1 LKIFPEGIGGWRLNM
16 DIVFVLVNL
25 LVFLAFAPLF
35 EGIVRKITARVQ
47 SRIGPPVIQPYYDI
61 IKLLGK
67 ENLTAGNLVFNFAP
81 MMSFAAI
88 LSVICFIPLGY
99 KTNLLTGYADVITI
113 IYLLV
118 LGGVAILL
126 GALASRNTF
135 AMIGASREMATM
147 IMVEPVLA
155 MTFFVGAVKVKSLS
169 IGSTVFTIMNNGY
182 SLSAF
187 LMMALYLMALQAF
200 VGKQPF
206 DIAEA
211 EQEILEG
218 PFVEYSGPNL
228 ALFKYSLMLK
238 RMFYAA
244 LFVMVFA
251 PFLHSGIY
259 FLDIITQLIGVAFV
273 FVLIALVGSTN
284 PRLRIDQAVK
294 YYSVL
299 IVISLAA
306 VGLSVYGI

>member
-1 LKIFPEGIGGWRLNM
+1 M
-16 DIVFVLVNL
+16 DIVYVLVNL
-25 LVFLAFAPLF
+25 LVFLALAPLF

-47 SRIGPPVIQPYYDI
+47 SRMGPPIIQPYYDI

-88 LSVICFIPLGY
+88 VSVICFIPLGY
-99 KTNLLTGYADVITI
+99 KVNFLTAYADVITI

-118 LGGVAILL
+118 LGGVSILL
-126 GALASRNTF
+126 GALASKNTF
-135 AMIGASREMATM
+135 AMVGASREMVTM

-155 MTFFVGAVKVKSLS
+155 MTFFIGAVKVKSLS
-169 IGSTVFTIMNNGY
+169 IGDSVFSIMNNGY
-182 SLSAF
+182 TFSAF
-187 LMMALYLMALQAF
+187 FMMALYLMALQAF

-218 PFVEYSGPNL
+218 PFIEYSGPNL
-228 ALFKYSLMLK
+228 ALFKYSIMLK
-238 RMFYAA
+238 RMFYAS

-251 PFLHSGIY
+251 PFMYSGFY
-259 FLDIITQLIGVAFV
+259 AVDIILQLIGTALV
-273 FVLIALVGSTN
+273 FVLIALVGATN
-284 PRLRIDQAVK
+284 PRLRIDQAIK
-294 YYSVL
+294 YYAVL
-299 IVISLAA
+299 IVMSLGA